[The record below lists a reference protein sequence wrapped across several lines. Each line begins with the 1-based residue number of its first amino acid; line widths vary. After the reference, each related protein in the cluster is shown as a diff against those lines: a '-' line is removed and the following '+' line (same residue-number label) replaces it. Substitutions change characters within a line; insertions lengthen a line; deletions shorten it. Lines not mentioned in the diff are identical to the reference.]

1 MKQFQGRKYRDWPEV
16 QAYFQLQNFEEDIP
30 GLECRAENARK
41 YLAEHQENVTLEETE
56 ENIKQ
61 GNAKSGSGLGKRKK
75 KLDSVQNENIDG
87 NDIKE
92 EDAPKPRKRGRKKKE
107 EVDKDYLPGDESK
120 KTKPKTKKTPTKK
133 KVESKT
139 PNLPTPGAKESTLD
153 ESSDISENKDQ
164 TKSELKPN
172 IPQDSKAVNSNGGQ
186 DVTDPPSPAVSTPL
200 PKEIQ
205 VSQVSNTKASQL
217 SSPSPATGEENKAN
231 SSPQPQPKGG
241 AKPFASAK
249 PATPVR
255 HQPTSQLNS
264 QIRQT
269 TSTKSQIQQTPSS
282 ISKPPQT
289 PSSLSKVSQTPSSIS
304 QIQPTQSNISQIQ
317 QTRPVISQIRQT
329 QPNVSKVR
337 QPVSSQM
344 RQTPP
349 RLTRSEVRGGAPL
362 QVKSAGPRAASS
374 TPRAPLRGPVPRS
387 AAAATPPSRL
397 SGARPNSPAVRPQSR
412 PQVRS
417 PALTAK

>member
-30 GLECRAENARK
+30 GVECRAENARK

-231 SSPQPQPKGG
+231 SSPQPQPQPKGG

-289 PSSLSKVSQTPSSIS
+289 PSSIS
-304 QIQPTQSNISQIQ
+304 QIQPTQSI
-317 QTRPVISQIRQT
+317 TSQIRQT

-417 PALTAK
+417 PAVTAK

>member
-92 EDAPKPRKRGRKKKE
+92 EDAPKPKKRGRKKKE

-139 PNLPTPGAKESTLD
+139 PNLSTPGAKESTLD

-172 IPQDSKAVNSNGGQ
+172 IPQDSKADNSNGGQ

-217 SSPSPATGEENKAN
+217 SSPSPVTGEENKAN
-231 SSPQPQPKGG
+231 SSPQPQPQPKGG

-289 PSSLSKVSQTPSSIS
+289 PSSIS
-304 QIQPTQSNISQIQ
+304 QIQPTQSNISQI
-317 QTRPVISQIRQT
+317 RQT
-329 QPNVSKVR
+329 PPNVSKVR

-349 RLTRSEVRGGAPL
+349 RLARSEVRGGAPL

-397 SGARPNSPAVRPQSR
+397 GGARPNSPAVRPQSPAVRPQSR

-417 PALTAK
+417 PAVAAK